1 MLPIFTDCPLTTI
14 AESFMPQTLVLA
26 STSVYRRELLERLQL
41 PFETA
46 APNID
51 ETRLVNESAQAMVAR
66 LAQQKAEAIAA
77 QYPNALIIGS
87 DQCAVLSEQI
97 LGKPHTHAKAVE
109 QLQASSGNKVE
120 FLTGLCLYDS
130 QTQSFQL
137 DVISFQVEFRELQAV
152 EIENYLLREQP
163 YNCAGSFK
171 SEGLGISLFKR
182 MHGDDPTALIGLPL
196 IRLCAMLRAQGYLI
210 PDVI

>member
-1 MLPIFTDCPLTTI
+1 
-14 AESFMPQTLVLA
+14 MPKTLVLA
-26 STSVYRRELLERLQL
+26 STSIYRRELLERLQL

-51 ETRLVNESAQAMVAR
+51 ETRLANEPAQAMVAR
-66 LAQQKAEAIAA
+66 LAQQKAEAIAT

-87 DQCAVLSEQI
+87 DQCAVLGDKI
-97 LGKPHTHAKAVE
+97 LGKPHTHEKAIE
-109 QLQASSGNKVE
+109 QLQASSGNTVE
-120 FLTGLCLYDS
+120 FLTGLCLYDN
-130 QTQSFQL
+130 QTQGFQL

-182 MHGDDPTALIGLPL
+182 MQGDDPTALIGLPL
-196 IRLCAMLRAQGYLI
+196 IRLCAMLREQGYLTPAAI
-210 PDVI
+210 

>member
-1 MLPIFTDCPLTTI
+1 M
-14 AESFMPQTLVLA
+14 AETLMPKTLVLA
-26 STSVYRRELLERLQL
+26 STSIYRRELLERLQL
-41 PFETA
+41 PFATA

-51 ETRLVNESAQAMVAR
+51 ETRLANEPAQAMVAR
-66 LAQQKAEAIAA
+66 LAQQKAEAIAT

-87 DQCAVLSEQI
+87 DQCAVLGDKI
-97 LGKPHTHAKAVE
+97 LGKPHTHQRAIE
-109 QLQASSGNKVE
+109 QLQASSGNTVE

-130 QTQSFQL
+130 QARSFQL
-137 DVISFQVEFRELQAV
+137 DVISFQVEFRDLPAG

-182 MHGDDPTALIGLPL
+182 MQGDDPTALIGLPL
-196 IRLCAMLRAQGYLI
+196 IRLCAMLREQGYLI
-210 PDVI
+210 PAVI

>member
-1 MLPIFTDCPLTTI
+1 MTQAL
-14 AESFMPQTLVLA
+14 MPKILVLA

-51 ETRLVNESAQAMVAR
+51 ETRLANESAQAMVAR

-77 QYPNALIIGS
+77 HYPNALIIGS
-87 DQCAVLSEQI
+87 DQCAVLGEQI
-97 LGKPHTHAKAVE
+97 LGKPHTHEKAIE
-109 QLQASSGNKVE
+109 QLQASSGRTVE

-130 QTQSFQL
+130 ASQNFQL
-137 DVISFQVEFRELQAV
+137 EVIPFRVEFRELSAV
-152 EIENYLLREQP
+152 EIDNYLHREQP

-182 MHGDDPTALIGLPL
+182 MLGDDPTALIGLPL
-196 IRLCAMLRAQGYLI
+196 ISLCAMLREQGYLI
-210 PDVI
+210 PTAI